1 MTKNNT
7 QGFAILFSV
16 LIVGAV
22 GLFVASSLLLL
33 GVDTHRTSFSVI
45 QSSQALGLADACAEE
60 ALEQI
65 FENNAYTE
73 TGNLTLSTG
82 SRSYTITNTGGSTRS
97 ITTTGTVG
105 TIVRKTTLTV
115 TSILPTITVSTWQET
130 P

>member
-73 TGNLTLSTG
+73 PGNLTLSTG
-82 SRSYTITNTGGSTRS
+82 SCSYTVTNTGGSTRS

>member
-1 MTKNNT
+1 MLKNNQ

-22 GLFVASSLLLL
+22 GLFIASSLLLL
-33 GVDTHRTSFSVI
+33 GIDTQRTSFAVV

-65 FENNAYTE
+65 FDNNNYT
-73 TGNLTLSTG
+73 GSSGLTLATG
-82 SRSYTITNTGGSTRS
+82 TCTYTVNNTGGSTRS

-105 TIVRKTTLTV
+105 TIIRKNTLTIA
-115 TSILPTITVSTWQET
+115 SLLPTIVVSAWQET